1 MKQKGVN
8 MASTTVQ
15 SIVRAFEI
23 LESLAEEKEG
33 LGVTE
38 ISKRVGFHK
47 STVHR
52 LLNTMA
58 EMGYIE
64 QNQDTGAYRLGL
76 KFIELCS
83 LYLNNVELKTEAQPY
98 LRDLSALTGQ
108 PVHLATL
115 VDGEAVYIDKIE
127 QYNNIRM
134 YSAIGKRIP
143 LHCTAVGKVL
153 LSDKS
158 PDHIRKLLGKDKLT
172 SYTPNTLTELDQ
184 ILEEIN
190 QVKKLGWAKD
200 DEEHEEGIRCIAAP
214 IYDYRKQIIAAVSTS
229 GNKNII
235 SPHRDEEIAQYVI
248 KAASDISKRMGY
260 TEG

>member
-1 MKQKGVN
+1 
-8 MASTTVQ
+8 MASNTVQ
-15 SIVRAFEI
+15 SIDRAFEI
-23 LESLAEEKEG
+23 LETLAVEREG

-38 ISKRVGFHK
+38 IGKRVGLHK

-52 LLNTMA
+52 ILNTMA
-58 EMGYIE
+58 ERGYIE
-64 QNQDTGAYRLGL
+64 QNQETGAYRLGL

-98 LRDLSALTGQ
+98 LRNLSALTGQ

-115 VDGEAVYIDKIE
+115 VDKEAVYIDKIE
-127 QYNNIRM
+127 HYSSIRM

-158 PDHIRKLLGKDKLT
+158 PGYIRKLLGEDELT
-172 SYTPNTLTELDQ
+172 AYTPKTLTDLEQL
-184 ILEEIN
+184 LEEIN
-190 QVKKLGWAKD
+190 RVKKLGWARD
-200 DEEHEEGIRCIAAP
+200 DEEHEVGIRCIAAP
-214 IYDYRKQIIAAVSTS
+214 IYDYRRQIIAAVSTS

-235 SPHRDEEIAQYVI
+235 SPDRDEEIALYVI
-248 KAASDISKRMGY
+248 KAASDISKRLGY
-260 TEG
+260 IEG

>member
-1 MKQKGVN
+1 
-8 MASTTVQ
+8 MAANTVQ
-15 SIVRAFEI
+15 SIDRAFEI
-23 LESLAEEKEG
+23 LETLAIEREG

-38 ISKRVGFHK
+38 IGKKVGLHK

-52 LLNTMA
+52 ILNTMA
-58 EMGYIE
+58 ERGYIE

-83 LYLNNVELKTEAQPY
+83 LYLNNVELKTEAQLY
-98 LRDLSALTGQ
+98 LRNLSALTGQ

-115 VDGEAVYIDKIE
+115 VDGAAVYIDKIE

-143 LHCTAVGKVL
+143 LHCTAVGKAL

-158 PDHIRKLLGKDKLT
+158 PEYIRKLLDQNQLT
-172 SYTPNTLTELDQ
+172 SFTPNTLTDLDQ

-190 QVKKLGWAKD
+190 RVKELGWAKD
-200 DEEHEEGIRCIAAP
+200 DEEHEVGIRCIAAP
-214 IYDYRKQIIAAVSTS
+214 IYDYRRRIIAAVSTS

-235 SPHRDEEIAQYVI
+235 SSDKDEEIAQYVI
-248 KAASDISKRMGY
+248 KAARDISKRMGY

>member
-1 MKQKGVN
+1 M
-8 MASTTVQ
+8 VQ

-23 LESLAEEKEG
+23 LETLAVERDG

-38 ISKRVGFHK
+38 ISKRAGLHK

-52 LLNTMA
+52 ILNTMA

-98 LRDLSALTGQ
+98 LRNLSAQTGQ

-115 VDGEAVYIDKIE
+115 GDQAAVYIDKIDH
-127 QYNNIRM
+127 YNNIRM

-143 LHCTAVGKVL
+143 LYCTAVGKVL

-158 PDHIRKLLGKDKLT
+158 SDYIRKLLGKNKLI
-172 SYTPNTLTELDQ
+172 SYTPNTLTDLDQ

-190 QVKKLGWAKD
+190 EVKKLGWARD
-200 DEEHEEGIRCIAAP
+200 NEEHELGIRCIAAP
-214 IYDYRKQIIAAVSTS
+214 IYDYRRRIIAAVSTS

-235 SPHRDEEIAQYVI
+235 SSDRDEEIAGYVI